1 VSSDESSHGS
11 SAGTKP
17 PPPSIRWTARAGDGA
32 RVRDILSRAGA
43 DDRAIA
49 EGRVFVGRRRV
60 RSGDEPVAEGDVVEI
75 AASRAEVR
83 AASIQVLLQT
93 PDLVAVAKP
102 AGVPTIPDHGG
113 AAHAL
118 LALVAAELGVD
129 PARLHATS
137 RLDREVSGVVF
148 FALSPVAS
156 ERLLRAR
163 ATGAYERRYI
173 AIASRAPE
181 PDAGRWD
188 VPIGRARDP
197 RLRAAKGPGAL
208 ASTTRYAACARGGR
222 GEAMLAVAPVTGRTH
237 QIRVHAAHAG
247 APLLGDRAYGGPAR
261 LTLGNGRVLELRRIA
276 LHAFRVS
283 VPDRDGERIVATA
296 PVPKE
301 LADLW
306 SALGGEASAWDVCGA
321 CPLAS
326 P

>member
-1 VSSDESSHGS
+1 
-11 SAGTKP
+11 
-17 PPPSIRWTARAGDGA
+17 
-32 RVRDILSRAGA
+32 VRDILALAGA
-43 DDRAIA
+43 DEHAVA

-60 RSGDEPVAEGDVVEI
+60 RSEDEPVAEGEVVEV
-75 AASRAEVR
+75 ASRGALPTAPVK
-83 AASIQVLLQT
+83 ILLRT
-93 PDLVAVAKP
+93 DDLVAVAKP
-102 AGVPTIPDHGG
+102 AGVPTIPDHAG

-118 LALVAAELGVD
+118 VARVASEIGVD

-148 FALSPVAS
+148 FATTPAAS

-188 VPIGRARDP
+188 APIGRARDP

-208 ASTTRYAACARGGR
+208 ASTTRYAACARSGR
-222 GEAMLAVAPVTGRTH
+222 GEAMLAVAPLTGRTH
-237 QIRVHAAHAG
+237 QIRVHAAHGG
-247 APLLGDRAYGGPAR
+247 APLLGDRAYGGPAL
-261 LTLGNGRVLELRRIA
+261 LTLGNGRVIELRRIA
-276 LHAFRVS
+276 LHALRVS
-283 VPDRDGERIVATA
+283 VPDGDGGRLVATA

-306 SALGGEASAWDVCGA
+306 SALGGEAAAWDVCGA
-321 CPLAS
+321 CTLAS
-326 P
+326 S